1 MSVTNPTTNWE
12 VNSEEEPWLIHL
24 HLFRQNTWI
33 PFKIFGVS
41 KELIVLLSKDAFI
54 CLSTVKDIYMF
65 QIISISYKWGS
76 FELIKEK
83 QNKKY

>member
-1 MSVTNPTTNWE
+1 MNT
-12 VNSEEEPWLIHL
+12 L
-24 HLFRQNTWI
+24 QN
-33 PFKIFGVS
+33 FGVS

-54 CLSTVKDIYMF
+54 CLSKVKDIYMF
-65 QIISISYKWGS
+65 QMISISYKWGS